1 MSEDKKGKK
10 AGASLLQ
17 SLFPDRKYMER
28 SYTYLKKYPFL
39 LPVAWVSRVRKY
51 LKESKNMGG
60 NDAMESI
67 EIGNH
72 RVDLMK
78 KYKIIQ

>member
-1 MSEDKKGKK
+1 MGIQNQELSE
-10 AGASLLQ
+10 
-17 SLFPDRKYMER
+17 RIE
-28 SYTYLKKYPFL
+28 
-39 LPVAWVSRVRKY
+39 
-51 LKESKNMGG
+51 NMGG